1 MDKNDTLE
9 TTGIRKP
16 DIRRIETELDQ
27 ACEDSNIYAGRMSQ
41 VRSWWLN
48 EWGDQSVDGRNWG
61 GVDSSG
67 KAIEVFPWM
76 GCSDSRLRIVS
87 TIIQEHVTLSLAAFW
102 SAKKQAKSIRP
113 FVSGRETNVTQ
124 KMLDW
129 RVGTQMKRELIREL
143 PTALLWRFGGGLSF
157 IKVEWEQ
164 QRELAYVP
172 ITLDMIG
179 EISSA
184 LGLGDVM
191 DRILDPDK
199 AYDKDLITV
208 LQSLSP
214 VLPTAEARTVLNEL
228 RESGQSEL
236 PVASL
241 RVNKPK
247 WTARRP
253 IYDILFPSETC
264 DIQQTRFTAERE
276 LISESELTDRIV
288 TDGYDPDFV
297 EEALKHKGVF
307 SSWWP
312 VTLWNNNINSNR
324 DLVELTHFMSWRLDN
339 DVPCLYNTIFN
350 QAASS
355 GNEPLYAVHEKFKYD
370 HQQIPLVALRR
381 SYMYRPLL
389 SSIGIAEEAY
399 TDELDIKR
407 QQDGINDHT
416 DIVRK
421 PPAILPTMRAQAMAN
436 QYGPG
441 GVMTAMRPESVVY
454 PPLPPWDNTPLLAME
469 MVQQRLDRRYPITGG
484 AVDPEIKALW
494 RQRITQEVN
503 SELDLALEQTLQ
515 LMQQYETDEDIAKVA
530 GGEPWEYSAKDI
542 QGQYTVSTT
551 IDINMIDTERA
562 NMKLDNLAKMMPY
575 KESGVIFNMMA
586 NIIDP
591 DLADALNADQ
601 ASPVAMEKEV
611 SDEYSAIGQILAGME
626 ARKPQNAMNQLRLQT
641 IQQILMDPATMQKL
655 QMDEVAQ
662 KRIQN
667 RMQYFQD
674 QIQQFQVNPQ
684 IGKTLTHP
692 TFTTAKNSPM
702 SMPAQ

>member
-1 MDKNDTLE
+1 
-9 TTGIRKP
+9 
-16 DIRRIETELDQ
+16 
-27 ACEDSNIYAGRMSQ
+27 
-41 VRSWWLN
+41 
-48 EWGDQSVDGRNWG
+48 
-61 GVDSSG
+61 
-67 KAIEVFPWM
+67 
-76 GCSDSRLRIVS
+76 
-87 TIIQEHVTLSLAAFW
+87 
-102 SAKKQAKSIRP
+102 
-113 FVSGRETNVTQ
+113 
-124 KMLDW
+124 
-129 RVGTQMKRELIREL
+129 
-143 PTALLWRFGGGLSF
+143 
-157 IKVEWEQ
+157 
-164 QRELAYVP
+164 
-172 ITLDMIG
+172 
-179 EISSA
+179 
-184 LGLGDVM
+184 
-191 DRILDPDK
+191 
-199 AYDKDLITV
+199 
-208 LQSLSP
+208 
-214 VLPTAEARTVLNEL
+214 
-228 RESGQSEL
+228 
-236 PVASL
+236 
-241 RVNKPK
+241 
-247 WTARRP
+247 
-253 IYDILFPSETC
+253 
-264 DIQQTRFTAERE
+264 
-276 LISESELTDRIV
+276 
-288 TDGYDPDFV
+288 
-297 EEALKHKGVF
+297 
-307 SSWWP
+307 
-312 VTLWNNNINSNR
+312 
-324 DLVELTHFMSWRLDN
+324 
-339 DVPCLYNTIFN
+339 
-350 QAASS
+350 
-355 GNEPLYAVHEKFKYD
+355 
-370 HQQIPLVALRR
+370 
-381 SYMYRPLL
+381 
-389 SSIGIAEEAY
+389 
-399 TDELDIKR
+399 
-407 QQDGINDHT
+407 
-416 DIVRK
+416 
-421 PPAILPTMRAQAMAN
+421 MAN

-530 GGEPWEYSAKDI
+530 GGEPWEYSRKDI

-611 SDEYSAIGQILAGME
+611 SDEYAAIGQILAGME

-692 TFTTAKNSPM
+692 TFTTQKNSPM